1 MAGLYR
7 PPFPKVKAAGYD
19 AASAT
24 MLQGVMANTKF
35 EEFITS
41 KRITEIE
48 CLVADM
54 SGTARGKI
62 LPPKKFLKGQKT
74 RGLRIPE
81 EIFTLTINGRY
92 VQETEA
98 VSDSAIDVYMDPDFD
113 TTRIVPWYQEPT
125 GQVICDAYHLNDEP
139 VEIAPR
145 HVLKR
150 VLALYKEK
158 GWRPV
163 VAPELEFYLVKKNL
177 DPDYPLEAAV
187 GRSGRKEPGG
197 QAYGIDAA
205 NDFDPVVE
213 DIYDYCEAQELDVDT
228 LSHESGPAQL
238 EINFNH
244 GDPLELAAQVFLFK
258 RTVRQA
264 ALKHDMYAT
273 FMAKPHENEPG
284 SAMHIHQSVMDVKTG
299 KNIFAGRDGKP
310 SKLFLNHIGGLQ
322 RYMAAAL
329 PLMAPNVNS
338 YRRLVPESDAPTN
351 VHWAI
356 DNRTVSLRVPSSDA
370 SNMRIENRVP
380 GADANPY
387 LVMAATLACGYL
399 GMVERIKPSD
409 PVTGSAYRYAHTL
422 PINLDEA
429 LDKLNYTKS
438 LKNILVEKFVEAF
451 QDVKFEE
458 MQHYRRVISSWERE
472 FLLLNV

>member
-1 MAGLYR
+1 MSQAR
-7 PPFPKVKAAGYD
+7 
-19 AASAT
+19 
-24 MLQGVMANTKF
+24 F
-35 EEFITS
+35 EEWINERKIS
-41 KRITEIE
+41 EVE

-62 LPPKKFLKGQKT
+62 LPPKKFLTGNKS

-81 EIFTLTINGRY
+81 EVFTLTINGRF
-92 VQETEA
+92 VSDTDA
-98 VSDSAIDVYMDPDFD
+98 VSDAAIDIYMEPDVD
-113 TTRIVPWYQEPT
+113 TIRFVPWYTEPT
-125 GQVICDAYHLNDEP
+125 AQVICDAFHLNDDP

-145 HVLKR
+145 HVLKK
-150 VLALYKEK
+150 VLQLYKDK

-177 DPDYPLEAAV
+177 DPDYPLDAAV

-205 NDFDPVVE
+205 NDFDPIVE

-244 GDPLELAAQVFLFK
+244 GDPLELADQVFLFK

-273 FMAKPHENEPG
+273 FMAKPHQGEPG
-284 SAMHIHQSVMDVKTG
+284 SSMHIHQSVMDAKTG
-299 KNIFAGRDGKP
+299 KNIFAARDGKP

-329 PLMAPNVNS
+329 PFCAPNVNS
-338 YRRLVPESDAPTN
+338 YRRLVPDSDAPTN

-356 DNRTVSLRVPSSDA
+356 DNRTVSLRVPA
-370 SNMRIENRVP
+370 SNAANLRVENRVP
-380 GADANPY
+380 GADANHY
-387 LVMAATLACGYL
+387 LAFAASLACGYL
-399 GMVERIKPSD
+399 GMTERIKPTD
-409 PVTGSAYRYAHTL
+409 PVEGSAYRYAHTL
-422 PINLDEA
+422 PISLDEA

-438 LKNILVEKFVEAF
+438 LKSVLGEKFVMAYR
-451 QDVKFEE
+451 DVKFEE
-458 MQHYRRVISSWERE
+458 MQHYRKVISSWERE
-472 FLLLNV
+472 YLLLNV

>member
-1 MAGLYR
+1 MSHA
-7 PPFPKVKAAGYD
+7 
-19 AASAT
+19 
-24 MLQGVMANTKF
+24 KF
-35 EEFITS
+35 EEFIS
-41 KRITEIE
+41 SNRISEVE

-81 EIFTLTINGRY
+81 EIFTLTINGRF
-92 VQETEA
+92 VQDTSA
-98 VSDSAIDVYMDPDFD
+98 VSDSAVDIYLEPDAD
-113 TTRIVPWYQEPT
+113 TTRHVPWYQEPT
-125 GQVICDAYHLNDEP
+125 AQVICDAFHLNDDP
-139 VEIAPR
+139 VEISPR

-150 VLALYKEK
+150 VLQLYKDK

-163 VAPELEFYLVKKNL
+163 VAPELEFYLVKKNI

-187 GRSGRKEPGG
+187 GRTGRKEPGG

-244 GDPLELAAQVFLFK
+244 GDPLELADQVFLFK

-273 FMAKPHENEPG
+273 FMAKPHANEPG
-284 SAMHIHQSVMDVKTG
+284 SSMHVHQSVLDMKTG
-299 KNIFAGRDGKP
+299 RNIFAGRDGKP
-310 SKLFLNHIGGLQ
+310 SKFFLNHIGGLQ
-322 RYMAAAL
+322 RYLAAAL
-329 PLMAPNVNS
+329 PLCAPNVNS

-351 VHWAI
+351 VHWGI
-356 DNRTVSLRVPSSDA
+356 DNRTVSLRVPASDP
-370 SNMRIENRVP
+370 SNLRVENRVP

-387 LVMAATLACGYL
+387 LVFAASLACGYL
-399 GMVERIKPSD
+399 GMTERIKPSD
-409 PVTGSAYRYAHTL
+409 PVEGSAYRYAHTL

-429 LDKLNYTKS
+429 LDKLNYTKA
-438 LKNILVEKFVEAF
+438 LKVVLGEKFVEAF

-458 MQHYRRVISSWERE
+458 MQHFRRVISSWERE
-472 FLLLNV
+472 YLLLNV

>member
-1 MAGLYR
+1 MSHA
-7 PPFPKVKAAGYD
+7 
-19 AASAT
+19 
-24 MLQGVMANTKF
+24 KF
-35 EEFITS
+35 EDFITNR
-41 KRITEIE
+41 RITEVE

-74 RGLRIPE
+74 KGLRIPE
-81 EIFTLTINGRY
+81 EVFMLTINGRY
-92 VQETEA
+92 TQETNA
-98 VSDSAIDVYMDPDFD
+98 VSDSAIDIYMEPDIN
-113 TTRIVPWYQEPT
+113 TARIVPWYEAPT
-125 GQVICDAYHLNDEP
+125 AQVICDAFHLTGEP
-139 VEIAPR
+139 VEISPR

-163 VAPELEFYLVKKNL
+163 VAPELEFYLCKKNL

-244 GDPLELAAQVFLFK
+244 GDPLDLADQVFLFK

-264 ALKHDMYAT
+264 ALKHDIYAT

-284 SAMHIHQSVMDVKTG
+284 SAMHLHQSVLDAKTG
-299 KNIFAGRDGKP
+299 KNIFADRGGKH

-322 RYMAAAL
+322 RYMAASM
-329 PLMAPNVNS
+329 PFCAPNVNS

-356 DNRTVSLRVPSSDA
+356 DNRTVSLRVPASDP
-370 SNMRIENRVP
+370 SNLRIENRMP
-380 GADANPY
+380 GADTNPY
-387 LVMAATLACGYL
+387 LAFAASLACGYL
-399 GMVERIKPSD
+399 GMVERIKPSE

-438 LKNILVEKFVEAF
+438 LKKVMGEKFVEAY

-458 MQHYRRVISSWERE
+458 MQHYRKVISSWERE

>member
-1 MAGLYR
+1 VTQA
-7 PPFPKVKAAGYD
+7 
-19 AASAT
+19 
-24 MLQGVMANTKF
+24 KF
-35 EEFITS
+35 EDFIS
-41 KRITEIE
+41 GNKISEVE
-48 CLVADM
+48 CLVADTN
-54 SGTARGKI
+54 GTARGKI
-62 LPPKKFLKGQKT
+62 LPPKKFLKGQRS

-81 EIFTLTINGRY
+81 EIFTLTINGRF
-92 VQETEA
+92 VQDTET
-98 VSDSAIDVYMDPDFD
+98 VSDSAIDIYMQPDPDTIRF
-113 TTRIVPWYQEPT
+113 VPWYGEPT
-125 GQVICDAYHLNDEP
+125 AQVICDAFHLDDAP

-145 HVLKR
+145 HVLRR
-150 VLALYKEK
+150 VLDLYREK

-163 VAPELEFYLVKKNL
+163 VAPELEFYLVKRNL

-187 GRSGRKEPGG
+187 GRTGRKEAGG

-205 NDFDPVVE
+205 NDFDPVIE

-244 GDPLELAAQVFLFK
+244 GDPLELADQVFLFK

-273 FMAKPHENEPG
+273 FMAKPHEHEPG
-284 SAMHIHQSVMDVKTG
+284 SSMHLHQSVMDAKTG
-299 KNIFAGRDGKP
+299 RNVFAGKDGKP

-322 RYMAAAL
+322 RYLAAAL
-329 PLMAPNVNS
+329 PFCAPNVNS

-370 SNMRIENRVP
+370 ANLRLENRVP
-380 GADANPY
+380 GADSNPY
-387 LVMAATLACGYL
+387 LAIAASLACGYL
-399 GMVERIKPSD
+399 GMTERIKPSE
-409 PVTGSAYRYAHTL
+409 PVEGSAYRYAHTL
-422 PINLDEA
+422 PISLDEA
-429 LDKLNYTKS
+429 LDKLNYTKP
-438 LKNILVEKFVEAF
+438 LKTVLGEKFCQAYG
-451 QDVKFEE
+451 DVKFEE

-472 FLLLNV
+472 YLLLNV